1 MPSSEDSGV
10 RPPNTWTLDEFEDL
24 VTAWELGCSRPP
36 NDSAQTLHDAVFK
49 HFVALRG
56 GSTRRNKAAL
66 TSKRSALRFSY
77 LYMRDFDNEQRAKGL
92 PVFFD
97 LEEDKKAEVF
107 LSWKKTNSSLVE
119 ITPLIYLGLSRI
131 VSRGEEEPVLVQIRR
146 RQKEV
151 QERMETRPKRSLSA
165 GKTAT
170 TKKKQSVA
178 RPTSTQWSNEEMM
191 QLVKAWGIAAQLV
204 CDSDSGEPMS
214 IVHEMFRQFERLQG
228 GKNVRNLSGLA
239 TRRRVLK
246 QSYSRISA
254 FDKIQEM
261 NGDRHFTDL
270 PLSIR
275 QNVMRSWKNANLVD
289 LSSEMYK
296 ELHDVIALD
305 ARAVALEDMRRAR
318 GGSKALRGGRKGGR
332 PAMKQRIVDLVQES
346 KDDDEETGSTLS
358 SHPPSTVDDSEEEK
372 EAIPLMVIQ
381 SREETVPS
389 PATVRTEDK
398 QSRASTPSVGETNP
412 ATKAPTF
419 SQETTQDSS
428 EARPVADAV
437 NENPSPVPP
446 SSQPRVVQKPL
457 KPKRAINP
465 YNIVPQILSEQI
477 ALEKLNKER
486 FGKKKHKVKADV
498 PSGHL
503 WENKELQLLIDA
515 WEKAAIMV
523 CNSDPA
529 ERLSLNREMYRE
541 FVEMQGGSSVRN
553 STALAARR
561 SSLKFSYAHIY
572 AFNESQKAKGE
583 PSYHEI
589 PEGTRMTLLRS
600 WKNRNS
606 VDLTKDM
613 FDGLGRILA
622 MDEKLAAVR
631 SLRPPPMPKP
641 KKKLKISTEIKAKT
655 DQNVLKTAKWTAEET
670 SDLIKACADVMNA
683 PADQELSQTDRESLI
698 YDAFVARRKNA
709 GDTDTPVRRD
719 LKTMAQ
725 QWRYILSSYAYIK
738 ACNDKHS
745 EADSPDWFE
754 MSIAQKRA
762 YQQCTNVPLKF
773 VDLDA
778 EMFALVTKT
787 SFVGVPAPAALPSP
801 ASTPTEGISLRPRST
816 RKRTEAF
823 WSSDSESE
831 SSATETSAASKND
844 STTKDP
850 TFQAGKK
857 GNNWPVEE
865 ILHLIQAWEE
875 ASGTTKS
882 GKLTSALNEAFSLF
896 VKREG
901 GSHRHRTLNSVR
913 NKMIALKSSFTGI
926 SAFIAERGD
935 SSAWFDMSADQRL
948 AELRSWGNKTIM
960 DLNKEMFDA
969 LARILHRKTSG
980 AYEGAGGKRKKSSG
994 RSESKKDQETKILG
1008 GPKPEK
1014 YVAANWNKKELLML
1028 GEACGELLEGRRIRR
1043 YVFEGEKDRF
1053 YRRYEELGGGN
1064 SLGAAMGLARFVL
1077 DSYEF
1082 IYFYDQ
1088 KATETNC
1095 QTWFELERADRDPI
1109 MRRMGKSYRSFNGLT
1124 SVDQEIYDVIDAIDA
1139 KLRVKLNETKKK
1151 TYKPPNDPGSSRY
1164 VDIEA
1169 VVERCTFKKRT
1180 QPAPKETVEEKEAS
1194 SDGEADSSSP
1204 ESEEEP
1210 FESELI
1216 APVVGPQAVEP
1227 EPAPTRRF
1235 TRPPASRKRSREVA
1249 VPVEGP
1255 STLAITDIIQNQ
1267 NRKLEE
1273 AVKRFRKDSAD
1284 ARKEH
1289 HSFLLRKIQD
1299 SFPADTG
1306 NGSFLERVAER
1317 QGQALVDIFQRLQ
1330 QQRHAEKAKDE
1341 ALMRELF
1348 GP

>member
-1 MPSSEDSGV
+1 MPSSEDSGS
-10 RPPNTWTLDEFEDL
+10 RPPNTWTMYEFEDL
-24 VTAWELGCSRPP
+24 VAAWELGCSRPP

-77 LYMRDFDNEQRAKGL
+77 LYMRDFNNEQRAKGL
-92 PVFFD
+92 PLYFD
-97 LEEDKKAEVF
+97 LDEEKRAEIF
-107 LSWKKTNSSLVE
+107 QSWKKTNSSLVE
-119 ITPLIYLGLSRI
+119 INPHIYYGLSRI
-131 VSRGEEEPVLVQIRR
+131 VSRGEEEPVLQQIRQ

-151 QERMETRPKRSLSA
+151 QERMETRPKRTLNTV
-165 GKTAT
+165 KTAS
-170 TKKKQSVA
+170 KKKQPVVRS
-178 RPTSTQWSNEEMM
+178 TSTQWSSEEMM

-214 IVHEMFRQFERLQG
+214 IVHEMFRQFEKLQG
-228 GKNVRNLSGLA
+228 KNNVRNLSGLA

-270 PLSIR
+270 PLSTR

-289 LSSEMYK
+289 LSAEMYQ

-305 ARAVALEDMRRAR
+305 ARAVALEDMRRSR
-318 GGSKALRGGRKGGR
+318 GGSKAGRKGGR
-332 PAMKQRIVDLVQES
+332 PAKKQRIVDLMQES
-346 KDDDEETGSTLS
+346 KDDDEETGSAFS
-358 SHPPSTVDDSEEEK
+358 SHPPSTIDDSEEEK

-381 SREETVPS
+381 SREETGPS
-389 PATVRTEDK
+389 TTVRTEDK
-398 QSRASTPSVGETNP
+398 QSSRAFEPDVEINQPMKATPS
-412 ATKAPTF
+412 
-419 SQETTQDSS
+419 QEMARGSS
-428 EARPVADAV
+428 EAKTVAV
-437 NENPSPVPP
+437 TVENLSPVTP
-446 SSQPRVVQKPL
+446 SSEPRVVQKP
-457 KPKRAINP
+457 INP
-465 YNIVPQILSEQI
+465 DRVINVYANSTPMLGSEEI
-477 ALEKLNKER
+477 ALENKKTEKSA
-486 FGKKKHKVKADV
+486 KKKHKVKADV

-503 WENKELQLLIDA
+503 WENEELQLLINA
-515 WEKAAIMV
+515 WEKAAILV

-541 FVEMQGGSSVRN
+541 FVAMQGGSSVRN

-561 SSLKFSYAHIY
+561 SSLKFSYAHINS
-572 AFNESQKAKGE
+572 FNESQKAKGE
-583 PSYHEI
+583 PLYHEI

-606 VDLTKDM
+606 VDLTKEM

-631 SLRPPPMPKP
+631 SLRPHFLPKP
-641 KKKLKISTEIKAKT
+641 KKKIKIPTETKGGS
-655 DQNVLKTAKWTAEET
+655 DQNLSKTAKWTTEET

-683 PADQELSQTDRESLI
+683 PTDKELSQTDRESLI
-698 YDAFVARRKNA
+698 YDAFVARRENA

-719 LKTMAQ
+719 LRTMAQ
-725 QWRYILSSYAYIK
+725 QWRYILSSYTYIK
-738 ACNDKHS
+738 ACNDSHS
-745 EADSPDWFE
+745 EADNPDWFE
-754 MSIAQKRA
+754 MSAMQKRA

-787 SFVGVPAPAALPSP
+787 SFMGVPAPPALPSP
-801 ASTPTEGISLRPRST
+801 ATTPTEGISLRPRST

-823 WSSDSESE
+823 WSSDSESSDTE
-831 SSATETSAASKND
+831 MSSPSKND

-857 GNNWPVEE
+857 GNNWPMEE
-865 ILHLIQAWEE
+865 IWHLIQAWEE
-875 ASGTTKS
+875 SVATTKS
-882 GKLTSALNEAFSLF
+882 GKLTSALSEAFANF
-896 VKREG
+896 VKRDG
-901 GSHRHRTLNSVR
+901 GSYRHRTLNSVR
-913 NKMIALKSSFTGI
+913 NKMIALKSSFAGI
-926 SAFIAERGD
+926 SAFIAEQGD
-935 SSAWFDMSADQRL
+935 SSAWFDMTADERL
-948 AELRSWGNKTIM
+948 AELRTWGNKTIM

-980 AYEGAGGKRKKSSG
+980 AYEGTGGKKKKVPG
-994 RSESKKDQETKILG
+994 HSEPKKEQETKILSG
-1008 GPKPEK
+1008 HKPEK
-1014 YVAANWNKKELLML
+1014 YVAANWDKQELLML

-1043 YVFEGEKDRF
+1043 YMFEEEKDRF
-1053 YRRYEELGGGN
+1053 FRRYEELGGSN
-1064 SLGAAMGLARFVL
+1064 SLAAAMGLARFVL

-1082 IYFYDQ
+1082 IYFYNE
-1088 KATETNC
+1088 KAKETNC
-1095 QTWFELERADRDPI
+1095 ISWFELEPADRDPI
-1109 MRRMGKSYRSFNGLT
+1109 MRRMGKAYRSFNGLT
-1124 SVDQEIYDVIDAIDA
+1124 SVDQEVYEVIDALDA
-1139 KLRVKLNETKKK
+1139 KLRVKLGEMKKK
-1151 TYKPPNDPGSSRY
+1151 TYKPPNDAGSSRY
-1164 VDIEA
+1164 VDIET
-1169 VVERCTFKKRT
+1169 VVERCTYKKRSS
-1180 QPAPKETVEEKEAS
+1180 PAPQKRIEEKEAS
-1194 SDGEADSSSP
+1194 SDEDAELSYP
-1204 ESEEEP
+1204 ESEDEAS
-1210 FESELI
+1210 ESESN
-1216 APVVGPQAVEP
+1216 APDAKPQAVEP
-1227 EPAPTRRF
+1227 EPAPRRRF
-1235 TRPPASRKRSREVA
+1235 IRPTPSRKRSREVIVA
-1249 VPVEGP
+1249 VEAP

-1273 AVKRFRKDSAD
+1273 AVKRFRKDSAN

-1289 HSFLLRKIQD
+1289 HHFLLQKIQD

-1330 QQRHAEKAKDE
+1330 QQRRAEKAKDE